1 MLFGKNDNSLQGT
14 RKQLRG
20 TRTVITAGFTS
31 IFVLLGLV
39 LWLALA
45 SMESANKSIATL
57 VQDTEK
63 KTTSAYEMRDL
74 IRLRSNQ
81 AGMLGQ
87 INDPQTREDI
97 IGKIADLT
105 ARYNQAHLELESGPQ
120 NQREQEA
127 SAQIHSANERVNLA
141 YLKTGND
148 VFSIEDN
155 RTRLQSTISL
165 LQVSELVL
173 LKQLNDLV
181 LLEKTLAKESMEAN
195 QKRYQQTQTLI
206 SALAL
211 IAIALGVAI
220 AVTVVLRVAR
230 ANRRISHL
238 ANHDDLTG
246 LRNRRSF
253 EIDLQSTLNK
263 AGKKKISYGLLFLDL
278 DRFKIINDS
287 CGHHAGD
294 QLLIDLTKRTL
305 DQLGPNDMLYRL
317 GGDEFAIIAQAD
329 SFDQVIEKSQSIRE
343 SVDAFVFTYEKREFS
358 ISMSIGVVALT
369 GEITDMESILTEV
382 DSACYVAKESGRNR
396 VHVARK
402 DDAEVLAYR
411 KDLASIERIRHAL
424 NNEQFELF
432 YQPVFNIKG
441 KAPVIEHC
449 EILLRIKHEDGELH
463 SPEDFIPLAEKY
475 NLMSGI
481 DRWVVSHVIDWI
493 EEHQQTTDLPRL
505 LINLSALSYT
515 DETFL
520 AFLTKKLKATTID
533 QSRLAFEITETAAV
547 DNMSQAASFFKRIGE
562 FGCKFALDDF
572 GTGFSTFAYLK
583 QLPIDYLKIDGSL
596 VQNICDDPID
606 KEMVRVINQVGHIVG
621 AQTIAEYVE
630 NDDIVRSLQEIGVDY
645 GQGFGLQ
652 RPAQLKGLL
661 KLGYSSVDSE
671 TDRPDEHRYV
681 SGDDDDSRNDGS
693 HKAA

>member
-1 MLFGKNDNSLQGT
+1 MKGT

-45 SMESANKSIATL
+45 SMESANRSIATL
-57 VQDTEK
+57 VEDTEK

-81 AGMLGQ
+81 ATMLGH
-87 INDPQTREDI
+87 NSDPDLREKI
-97 IGKIADLT
+97 IAKIANLT
-105 ARYNQAHLELESGPQ
+105 ARYNQTHLDLESGQQ
-120 NQREQEA
+120 NQREQGA
-127 SAQIHSANERVNLA
+127 SAKIHSANERVNIA
-141 YLKTGND
+141 YTKTGND
-148 VFSIEDN
+148 VFSIHDD
-155 RTRLQSTISL
+155 RARLKSTISE
-165 LQVSELVL
+165 LQLSELVL
-173 LKQLNDLV
+173 LKHLNDLV
-181 LLEKTLAKESMEAN
+181 TLEKTLAKEAMEKN
-195 QKRYQQTQTLI
+195 QRRYQQTQTLI
-206 SALAL
+206 SVLAL
-211 IAIALGVAI
+211 IAIVLGLAI
-220 AVTVVLRVAR
+220 ATTVVLRVAR
-230 ANRRISHL
+230 ANRRIAHL

-253 EIDLQSTLNK
+253 ESDLQQTLNK
-263 AGKKKISYGLLFLDL
+263 AGNKKSCYGLLYLDL
-278 DRFKIINDS
+278 DRFKIINDA

-294 QLLIDLTKRTL
+294 QLLIDLTQRTL
-305 DQLGPNDMLYRL
+305 DRLGQHDKLYRL
-317 GGDEFAIIAQAD
+317 GGDEFAVIASAE
-329 SFDQVIEKSQSIRE
+329 SFDRIIEMAHSIRE
-343 SVDAFVFTYEKREFS
+343 SVDAFVFTYQKREFS
-358 ISMSIGVVALT
+358 ISLSIGVVALN
-369 GEITDMESILTEV
+369 GETLDMESILTEV

-411 KDLASIERIRHAL
+411 KDLASIERIRDAL

-441 KAPVIEHC
+441 SAPALEHC

-481 DRWVVSHVIDWI
+481 DRWVVSHVIEWI
-493 EEHQQTTDLPRL
+493 EQHQDATDLPRL

-520 AFLTKKLKATTID
+520 AFLTRKLKTTTID
-533 QSRLAFEITETAAV
+533 PTRLAFEITETAAV
-547 DNMSQAASFFKRIGE
+547 DNMSQANSFFKRIGE

-596 VQNICDDPID
+596 VRNICDDPID
-606 KEMVRVINQVGHIVG
+606 REMVQVINQVGHLVG

-630 NDDIVRSLQEIGVDY
+630 NDRIVEVLREIGVDY

-652 RPAQLKGLL
+652 RPAQLNGLL
-661 KLGYSSVDSE
+661 KLGYSRADQGPGEQSASDFGE
-671 TDRPDEHRYV
+671 
-681 SGDDDDSRNDGS
+681 DGS
-693 HKAA
+693 SAAGDGSGKAA